1 MRGFVLARVIVLTA
15 LVLSSAVE
23 LKALYMLQDHAHRL
37 ETILPQNAVRVA
49 AGDHDYQVHVEY
61 LEGCYL
67 YEIDS
72 KTGSSLIQLKNT

>member
-1 MRGFVLARVIVLTA
+1 MIYQWSHVFDGWEELTDDQRNILF
-15 LVLSSAVE
+15 LV
-23 LKALYMLQDHAHRL
+23 LQDHAHRL

-49 AGDHDYQVHVEY
+49 AGDHDYQVYVEY